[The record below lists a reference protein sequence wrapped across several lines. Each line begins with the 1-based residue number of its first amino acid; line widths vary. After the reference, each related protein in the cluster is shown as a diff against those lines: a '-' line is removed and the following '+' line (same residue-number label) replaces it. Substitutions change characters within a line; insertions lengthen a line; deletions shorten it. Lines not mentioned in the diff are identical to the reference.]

1 MSMFAIVSEPSPVAF
16 MTRMIRTIAVL
27 LVCATVW
34 SGTTASAQ
42 QKPDPPKPDPAGRP
56 SPTTG
61 TAAPDPTPPYSYN
74 PDGRR
79 DPFISLLS
87 RGSDPGSASNR
98 PPGLTGML
106 IAEVAVKGIIRD
118 RTGYI
123 AMVQGTA
130 PKTFTVRPGDK
141 LMDGTVKAITADSV
155 VFSEDVNDPLSM
167 VKQKEVRKTVRPA
180 DGGR

>member
-1 MSMFAIVSEPSPVAF
+1 
-16 MTRMIRTIAVL
+16 MTRLFRMVAVA
-27 LVCATVW
+27 LVCASVW
-34 SGTTASAQ
+34 STALSAQ
-42 QKPDPPKPDPAGRP
+42 QKPEEPKPSAPARP

-61 TAAPDPTPPYSYN
+61 TSAPAEPTPPYSYN
-74 PDGRR
+74 PEGRR

-98 PPGLTGML
+98 PAGLAGMQ

-118 RTGYI
+118 RTGFI

-130 PKTFTVRPGDK
+130 PKTFTIRPGDK

>member
-1 MSMFAIVSEPSPVAF
+1 MAVA
-16 MTRMIRTIAVL
+16 
-27 LVCATVW
+27 LVCAAVW
-34 SGTTASAQ
+34 SGATVSAQ
-42 QKPDPPKPDPAGRP
+42 QKPDPPKTDAAKPGTASRP

-61 TAAPDPTPPYSYN
+61 TPAPDPTPPYSYN
-74 PDGRR
+74 PEGRR
-79 DPFISLLS
+79 DPFVSLLS

-98 PPGLTGML
+98 PAGLAGML

-118 RTGYI
+118 RTGFI

-130 PKTFTVRPGDK
+130 PKTFTIRPGDK
-141 LMDGTVKAITADSV
+141 LMDGTVKAITVDSV

-167 VKQKEVRKTVRPA
+167 VKQKEVRKMVRPA

>member
-1 MSMFAIVSEPSPVAF
+1 MTIRPVVEDTF
-16 MTRMIRTIAVL
+16 MTRLIRTIAAA
-27 LVCATVW
+27 LVCA
-34 SGTTASAQ
+34 SMCAPGLSAQ
-42 QKPDPPKPDPAGRP
+42 QKPEAPKPADPARP
-56 SPTTG
+56 TPTTG
-61 TAAPDPTPPYSYN
+61 TSAPASEPTPPYSYN
-74 PDGRR
+74 PEGRR
-79 DPFISLLS
+79 DPFVSLLS
-87 RGSDPGSASNR
+87 RGSDSGSASNR
-98 PPGLTGML
+98 PVGLAGMP

-130 PKTFTVRPGDK
+130 PKTFTIRSGDK